1 MARREE
7 WQMQVEVARL
17 FSIWLP
23 SDAFW
28 SAIDATTTSPT
39 TGLMRRLRGCKAG
52 LPDIWILYRG
62 GLITIELKSKGGRC
76 TPSQRAAREA
86 LLQAGADWFEC
97 RSANAVMQ
105 AVREAGVP
113 LNMIAHGDGTI
124 ECWQQP
130 ELAPFEVPRRDPAE
144 SRPIAPEVAA
154 WRRAARQRWRE
165 RQQRRETRVLSTS
178 TSTKGRRSGSV
189 SV

>member
-1 MARREE
+1 MAHRAE
-7 WQMQVEVARL
+7 WLMQVEVARL
-17 FSIWLP
+17 FRIWLP

-39 TGLMRRLRGCKAG
+39 TGLMRRLRECRAG

-62 GLITIELKSKGGRC
+62 KLTTIELKSKGGRC

-86 LLQAGADWFEC
+86 LLRAGADWFEC

-113 LNMIAHGDGTI
+113 LNMIAHGDGI
-124 ECWQQP
+124 ECWRQP
-130 ELAPFEVPRRDPAE
+130 ELAPWEVPRRDPAE
-144 SRPIAPEVAA
+144 PRPSAPEIAGQ
-154 WRRAARQRWRE
+154 RRAAQRAWRE
-165 RQQRRETRVLSTS
+165 RQRACKAVKSAATHDDAAGGDITA
-178 TSTKGRRSGSV
+178 
-189 SV
+189 